1 MKTILIITGP
11 ESEYGSGHEMRMHA
25 LALELKRHKVTVQ
38 KLVLNESEEANLPLD
53 YNAVILDRRDTAFPP
68 SILKTNAVR
77 IALDNRGAG
86 RKQAHFVYD
95 ALPHPAMND
104 REYRAALSAVIL
116 PAHITGMP
124 CHAAEAT
131 VRLHNDKKSAFT
143 MADFPRFS
151 GRVSPR
157 QFTQSMLRAERIACY
172 FGQAMFE
179 AIYLGKEVELYP
191 VSEYHRE
198 LAQDFVLRLARQKDL
213 LSALDGKG
221 IMRLRE
227 FIMRA
232 LKGDRPRL

>member
-11 ESEYGSGHEMRMHA
+11 ESEYGTGHEMRMHA

-38 KLVLNESEEANLPLD
+38 KVVLGELEETNLPLE
-53 YNAVILDRRDTAFPP
+53 YGAVILDRRDTAFPP
-68 SILKTNAVR
+68 SVLKTNAVR

-86 RKQAHFVYD
+86 REQAHLAYD

-104 REYRAALSAVIL
+104 KEYLTALSAVLL
-116 PAHITGMP
+116 PAHVTGMP
-124 CHAAEAT
+124 CHSAEAT
-131 VRLHNDKKSAFT
+131 VRLHNDKKSAYT

-151 GRVSPR
+151 GRLSPR
-157 QFTQSMLRAERIACY
+157 QFTQSMQQAERIACY

-179 AIYLGKEVELYP
+179 AIYLGKKVELYP

-213 LSALDGKG
+213 LSALDGSG
-221 IMRLRE
+221 TGRLRQ

-232 LKGDRPRL
+232 LKGDRPKL